1 MGQSSQHPVTR
12 LLRSR
17 WLQGVGAVA
26 GVAAVGLTVLYAQGG
41 DDGATSMS
49 QQGTANVGIQD
60 GSNNCVNCQ
69 FQQPSAS
76 PSPPLNP
83 LAINATWPTLR
94 GCDGAT
100 EVAVFSGGPDP
111 RTLRLVKNED
121 VRTRLS
127 AEGGAAFGP
136 GFLELSL
143 TVTDGSTVEIT
154 NIKPVIFRR
163 LADQP
168 EWVWNPEGGC
178 GDSYSRV
185 FDLDLDRPSLTDRGL
200 VGDEATNS
208 DDDIPPATAPLG
220 STFHVSQ
227 QDPAS
232 VEILAH
238 ACSSTYEW
246 GVEVTSVVRGEQ
258 RTTQIGTP
266 AQPFR
271 SIGTLTAAVPAYGY
285 DMNATDRIKRTGQ
298 QQRPP
303 NCT

>member
-1 MGQSSQHPVTR
+1 
-12 LLRSR
+12 
-17 WLQGVGAVA
+17 
-26 GVAAVGLTVLYAQGG
+26 VAAVGLTILYAQHGG
-41 DDGATSMS
+41 DAAPSMS
-49 QQGTANVGIQD
+49 QQGTGNVGIQH

-111 RTLRLVKNED
+111 RTLRLVRNED
-121 VRTRLS
+121 VRTRLAS
-127 AEGGAAFGP
+127 EGSAAFGR

-154 NIKPVIFRR
+154 NLKPVIFRR
-163 LADQP
+163 LAAQP
-168 EWVWNPEGGC
+168 EWIWNPEGGC
-178 GDSYSRV
+178 GDSYNRV
-185 FDLDLDRPSLTDRGL
+185 FQLDLDHPSLKDRGL
-200 VGDEATNS
+200 QGNEAMRT
-208 DDDIPPATAPLG
+208 DDDIPPAAAPLG

-227 QDPAS
+227 QDPAAI
-232 VEILAH
+232 EIWAD
-238 ACSSTYEW
+238 ACSGMYEW
-246 GVEVTSVVRGEQ
+246 GLELTSIVRGEQ
-258 RTTQIGTP
+258 RVTQIGTP

-271 SIGTLTAAVPAYGY
+271 SIGTLTAPAPTYGY
-285 DMNATDRIKRTGQ
+285 DLSATDRIKRSGQ

-303 NCT
+303 LCT